1 MFAMND
7 HTTKNCHETT
17 RDQSADEKGRKT
29 RSVQGSCCHT
39 EPEPAKSSGCC
50 DSGES
55 SASKPRADWLLRIC
69 GSLVALFC
77 LLGLVLPASSPE
89 WLTSPSQS
97 VLELM
102 TTMAPGLVLA
112 VIFVGLLSF
121 VPRELVTGLLGK
133 GNSVG
138 GVFRATAAGVLLDLC
153 SHGILMV
160 GTKLYERGASVGQ
173 VMAFL
178 IASPWNS
185 LSLTIVMITL
195 MGWGWTLTFLL
206 ASMLIGVISGLVFDR
221 LCAGGILPMN
231 PNQPEQ
237 DEQPKPLIPQF
248 KELFA
253 SIQWNRQGAA
263 KMVTMGLR
271 ESRMVFR
278 WLFFGVLLAV
288 AIRTFVPMETYQQL
302 FGPTLGGL
310 LLTLV
315 AATII
320 EVCSEGS
327 TPIAADLLTRA
338 GAPGNSFTFL
348 MAGVSTDYT
357 EIMILRDAT
366 GGWKIPL
373 FLPLITLPQILILGY
388 LLNQF

>member
-1 MFAMND
+1 MA
-7 HTTKNCHETT
+7 
-17 RDQSADEKGRKT
+17 DQKHKSSSAT
-29 RSVQGSCCHT
+29 AHSCCQP
-39 EPEPAKSSGCC
+39 EPEQAHHGACC
-50 DSGES
+50 DSNDS
-55 SASKPRADWLLRIC
+55 SGKPKPDWLLRIC

-77 LLGLVLPASSPE
+77 LFALTLPDSAPAWLSRPSRDVLD
-89 WLTSPSQS
+89 
-97 VLELM
+97 LM
-102 TTMAPGLVLA
+102 ATMAPGLVLA
-112 VIFVGLLSF
+112 VLFVGLLSF
-121 VPRELVTGLLGK
+121 VPRDLVTGLLGK
-133 GNSVG
+133 GGTGSG
-138 GVFRATAAGVLLDLC
+138 IFRATLAGVFLDLC

-173 VMAFL
+173 LMAFL

-195 MGWGWTLTFLL
+195 MGWGWTLTFIG
-206 ASMLIGVISGLVFDR
+206 ASVLIAICSGLIFDA
-221 LCAGGILPMN
+221 LVKKGTLAAN
-231 PNQPEQ
+231 PNQADI
-237 DEQPKPLIPQF
+237 DENPDPLGAQLGKLF
-248 KELFA
+248 KQIRFSWSGLK
-253 SIQWNRQGAA
+253 SLA
-263 KMVTMGLR
+263 KNGLR

-278 WLFFGVLLAV
+278 WLLFGVLLAV

-310 LLTLV
+310 FLTLV

-327 TPIAADLLTRA
+327 TPIAADLLNRA

-357 EIMILRDAT
+357 EVMVLRDAT

-373 FLPLITLPQILILGY
+373 FLPLITLPQVLLLGFM
-388 LLNQF
+388 LNQF